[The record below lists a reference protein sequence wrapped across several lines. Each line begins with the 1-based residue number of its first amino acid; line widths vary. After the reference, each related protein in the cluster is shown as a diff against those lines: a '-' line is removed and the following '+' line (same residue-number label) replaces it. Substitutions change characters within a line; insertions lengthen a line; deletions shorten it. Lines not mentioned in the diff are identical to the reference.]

1 MIISNFPKNSGD
13 LSKLYSF
20 VLIGC
25 GQISVRHAE
34 QIKKYGSIR
43 AVCDINRQKAD
54 QMAALYHSK
63 AYYHIDEML
72 RSEKGIDVAAICT
85 PNGLHAVHAIACLKH
100 GMHVLCEKPMA
111 ITLKDA
117 RDMMQAAIENNK
129 KLFVV
134 KQNRYNPPVAELKKI
149 IMENTLGAIYSFQ
162 INCFWNRTKAY
173 YQHSWRGTK
182 ELDGGI
188 LFTQFSHFIDLLY
201 WLLGDVKN
209 IDAIGRNY
217 QHKDCIEFEDTGIV
231 QIEMQNGAIGSLHF
245 TINSF
250 ERNMEGSI
258 TLFGEKG
265 TIKIGGQYLNVL
277 EYQRILDYRVPRL
290 SESKAANDYGFY
302 TGSMSNHDKVY
313 ENLLKG
319 LDGGEH
325 ESAMAEDGIKTVEI
339 IEKIYTD
346 MKSPLKNHP

>member
-1 MIISNFPKNSGD
+1 MIISNFPKISGD
-13 LSKLYSF
+13 LNKLYSF
-20 VLIGC
+20 AIIGC

-43 AVCDINRQKAD
+43 IVCDINQQKAD

-72 RSEKGIDVAAICT
+72 RSEKGIDVAVICT
-85 PNGLHAVHAIACLKH
+85 PNGLHAVHAIACLMH

-111 ITLKDA
+111 INVNDA
-117 RDMMQAAIENNK
+117 RNMMQTAIANNK

-149 IMENTLGAIYSFQ
+149 ITEKTLGTIYSFQ
-162 INCFWNRTKAY
+162 INCFWNRPKAY

-182 ELDGGI
+182 ALDGGI

-209 IDAIGRNY
+209 INAIGRNY
-217 QHKDCIEFEDTGIV
+217 QHQDCIEFEDTGVV
-231 QIEMQNGAIGSLHF
+231 QFEMLNGAIGSLHF
-245 TINSF
+245 SINSF
-250 ERNMEGSI
+250 ECNMEGSI
-258 TLFGEKG
+258 TILGEKG

-277 EYQRILDYRVPRL
+277 EYQRILDYRVPQL
-290 SESKAANDYGFY
+290 PESKSANEYGFY

-319 LDGGEH
+319 LEGREH
-325 ESAMAEDGIKTVEI
+325 ESAMAEDGIKSVEI
-339 IEKIYTD
+339 IEKIYAGI
-346 MKSPLKNHP
+346 KSH

>member
-1 MIISNFPKNSGD
+1 MIISNFPEISDN

-20 VLIGC
+20 ALIGC
-25 GQISVRHAE
+25 GQISVRHTE
-34 QIKKYGSIR
+34 QIKKYGSVR

-54 QMAALYHSK
+54 QMAASCHSK

-72 RSEKGIDVAAICT
+72 RLEKDIDVAVICT
-85 PNGLHAVHAIACLKH
+85 PNGLHAVHTIACLKY

-111 ITLKDA
+111 ITVNDT
-117 RDMMQAAIENNK
+117 RDMMQAAIANNK
-129 KLFVV
+129 MLFVV

-149 IMENTLGAIYSFQ
+149 IRENTLGAIYSFQ
-162 INCFWNRTKAY
+162 INCFWNRPKAY
-173 YQHSWRGTK
+173 YHNSWRGTK
-182 ELDGGI
+182 ALDGGI

-209 IDAIGRNY
+209 IHAIGRNY
-217 QHKDCIEFEDTGIV
+217 QHQDCIEFEDAGIV
-231 QIEMQNGAIGSLHF
+231 QFEMLNGAIGSLHF

-250 ERNMEGSI
+250 GRNMEGSI
-258 TLFGEKG
+258 TILGEKG

-277 EYQRILDYRVPRL
+277 EYQHILDYSVPYL
-290 SESKAANDYGFY
+290 PESKGANDYGFY

-313 ENLLKG
+313 ENLLIG
-319 LDGGEH
+319 LDGGAH

-339 IEKIYTD
+339 IEKIYAGI
-346 MKSPLKNHP
+346 KSL